1 MTRKVTPPMKAA
13 IYKRYGPPSVVI
25 LADVPRPSPKEHE
38 VLIRIH
44 ATTVSTADW
53 RARSLIMPNGFGMMA
68 RPVFGLFGPRQPI
81 LGTELVG
88 EIAAV
93 GTSVTRFKTGEQ
105 VIAFTGG
112 KYGCHAE
119 YRVMPEAGL
128 IVRKPVNL
136 GVEEAAALC
145 FGGTTALHFLKAMG
159 KAQRGE
165 TVLIVG
171 ASGCIGTAAVQIA
184 RHLGATVTGVC
195 STANLDLVRQLG
207 ADAVIDHR
215 VQDFAATGGTYDL
228 ILDTTGTAPFARC
241 AHMLRP
247 RGRML
252 IAHGTLATVLGF
264 GGPSR
269 SSGLKCI
276 ANVAKVTVAD
286 LQELADLA
294 ANGSFR
300 PVIDRTYPLDMAAEA
315 HAYVDQGRK
324 RGSVVLRVTNST
336 APT

>member
-1 MTRKVTPPMKAA
+1 MKAA
-13 IYKRYGPPSVVI
+13 IYKRYGPPGVVV
-25 LADVPRPSPKEHE
+25 LADMPKPTPKAHE

-53 RARSLIMPNGFGMMA
+53 RARSLNMPKGFGLMA
-68 RPVFGLFGPRQPI
+68 RPVFGLFGPRQPV

-93 GTSVTRFKTGEQ
+93 GRSVSRFKTGEQ
-105 VIAFTGG
+105 VIAFTGA

-119 YRVMPEAGL
+119 YRVMPETAL
-128 IVRKPVNL
+128 IVRKPANL
-136 GVEEAAALC
+136 SLEEAAALC
-145 FGGTTALHFLKAMG
+145 FGATTALHFLKAMG
-159 KAQRGE
+159 KMQHGE
-165 TVLIVG
+165 AVLIVG
-171 ASGCIGTAAVQIA
+171 ASGCIGSAAVQIS

-195 STANLDLVRQLG
+195 STANLDLVRRIG
-207 ADAVIDHR
+207 ADAVIDHS
-215 VQDFAATGGTYDL
+215 VQDFAATSGTYDL

-247 RGRML
+247 GGRML

-264 GGPSR
+264 GGPPR

-276 ANVAKVTVAD
+276 ANVAKVTVAG

-324 RGSVVLRVTNST
+324 RGSVVLLVSDSAATT
-336 APT
+336 